1 MPLIHNQTSL
11 PLEPGKSLFDYA
23 DDLAVRVPTSCGR
36 TGECH
41 ECIVEVR
48 HGMEALDPLTDS
60 ENFLRDNYRLACQAT
75 VVDIKADIEFN
86 ILRRQPRILTESIER
101 TDIELDP
108 LTVRE
113 GDNVIFKGESAPFAK
128 RKGARASGAMR
139 AGDAHHGPR
148 IIDRYR
154 GRILGIAADIGT
166 TTVAMNLVDLETGD
180 ILYTASFENPQ
191 RFGGSDV
198 MHRISYETGTYRGEL
213 QAVLISSI
221 NYEIGEMVR
230 NLRIPHRIRRR
241 QIVEFVAVGNTTM
254 RDMLFGIDVEP
265 IGTRPY
271 KSHIETDFLDGKRDT
286 TTLNVP
292 AHELGIRINPNANV
306 YSGPLIASHIGSDV
320 AADLLTIGIDQEDE
334 TVMLIDIGTNTE
346 IIAGNR
352 HQLHASSCPAGPA
365 FEGGN
370 VTYAMPGYDGAVERV
385 KIPTPRPFRNEG
397 DAGERSETAG
407 DARGGRV
414 APARGG
420 NAEGKGGPSPSQ
432 SVRGREQAKPRGPTT
447 QQGMPGEARSV
458 RNPAEANDNPPLSQ
472 SDNDA
477 VGAGLKPAPT
487 TATPSPLLTTIG
499 NTTPI
504 GICGSGLIDLLAEL
518 RRHDIMNELGNFNDG
533 SDEYTFHPEN
543 RLTISR
549 ADISAL
555 AQAKAANYCGQNIVL
570 ETVGTTP
577 TDYTRLYLAGGFAN
591 YINIQ
596 NAINIGFIP
605 DIPLQRIHKIG
616 NASLQGATIML
627 TNATKRAA
635 IEHLTQQIT
644 HIELETNPNFFD
656 HFVEGCQFK
665 K

>member
-48 HGMEALDPLTDS
+48 RGMEALDPPTKS
-60 ENFLRDNYRLACQAT
+60 EKFLRENYRLACQAT
-75 VVDIKADIEFN
+75 VVDIEADIEFN
-86 ILRRQPRILTESIER
+86 ILRRQPRILTESIA
-101 TDIELDP
+101 TDNIELDP
-108 LTVRE
+108 LTVHE
-113 GDNVIFKGESAPFAK
+113 DDQIIFKGPE
-128 RKGARASGAMR
+128 
-139 AGDAHHGPR
+139 GPCV
-148 IIDRYR
+148 IDRYR

-198 MHRISYETGTYRGEL
+198 MNRISYETGSYRGEL

-230 NLRIPHRIRRR
+230 ALKIRRR
-241 QIVEFVAVGNTTM
+241 QIVELVAVGNTTM
-254 RDMLFGIDVEP
+254 RDILFGIDVEP
-265 IGTRPY
+265 IGQKPY
-271 KSHIETDFLDGKRDT
+271 KSHIETDFNDGHRET
-286 TTLNVP
+286 TALNVP

-320 AADLLTIGIDQEDE
+320 AADLLTIAIDEQDE

-352 HQLHASSCPAGPA
+352 HQLHAASCPAGPA

-385 KIPTPRPFRNEG
+385 LIN
-397 DAGERSETAG
+397 D
-407 DARGGRV
+407 V
-414 APARGG
+414 ALPY
-420 NAEGKGGPSPSQ
+420 
-432 SVRGREQAKPRGPTT
+432 
-447 QQGMPGEARSV
+447 
-458 RNPAEANDNPPLSQ
+458 
-472 SDNDA
+472 
-477 VGAGLKPAPT
+477 
-487 TATPSPLLTTIG
+487 LTTI
-499 NTTPI
+499 NDTPPI

-518 RRHDIMNELGNFNDG
+518 RRHDIMNELGAFNDG
-533 SDEYTFHPEN
+533 SDEFTFHHAN
-543 RLTISR
+543 RLTLSR

-570 ETVGTTP
+570 ETVGTSAN
-577 TDYTRLYLAGGFAN
+577 DYSRLYLAGGFAN

-605 DIPLQRIHKIG
+605 NIDPNRITKIG

-627 TNATKRAA
+627 TNATKRSA
-635 IEHLTQQIT
+635 IEQLATRIT

-665 K
+665 T